1 VAAPVPSARFLS
13 TTPGERSV
21 PGEDLVRW
29 QGHVAAGRIGEEG
42 AVSPEPWWVTMLPDQ
57 LARHL
62 ANEALV
68 LGPEHPRGLAVML
81 RAAGVVL

>member
-1 VAAPVPSARFLS
+1 MAAPVPSARFLS

-21 PGEDLVRW
+21 PGEDMVRW
-29 QGHVAAGRIGEEG
+29 RGHVAAGRIGEG
-42 AVSPEPWWVTMLPDQ
+42 RAVSPEPWWATMPPDQ

-62 ANEALV
+62 ANEALI
-68 LGPEHPRGLAVML
+68 LDPDHPRGLAVML